1 MTKPKRILVTGGAG
15 FIGSHV
21 ADQLVATGHDLAVVD
36 NLSMGKREYVP
47 AAAQFYPYD
56 IKSPEIVELIR
67 SWRPQV
73 ILHFAAQMSVQASV
87 SNPVFDAQE
96 NILGSLNL
104 LQAAA
109 EAKVEKFIF
118 SSTGGA
124 IYGDDAPLPAR
135 EEDRARPE
143 APYGIA
149 KLAVEHYLHFY
160 QREHGIIPIALR
172 YANVFG
178 PRQNGMGEAGV
189 VAIFIEK
196 FLAGQQ
202 PRINGDGLQTRDFVF
217 VGDIVAANL
226 LALDLPPGR
235 DVQHRHR
242 RRDGYSHHLSQ
253 APGTPGLSPGAGAW
267 PRQARRTAP
276 QRPGQHPGPQGA
288 GLAAPGEP
296 VRGPG
301 ANRGGFPGGRGSIM
315 GRINPDELWSASAR
329 QFIRSPLAKPRF
341 LLKADA
347 D

>member
-21 ADQLVATGHDLAVVD
+21 ADRLVATGHDLAVVD

-56 IKSPEIVELIR
+56 IKSPEASELIR
-67 SWRPQV
+67 GWRPQV
-73 ILHFAAQMSVQASV
+73 IVHLAAQMSVQVSV
-87 SNPVFDAQE
+87 SDPIFDARE

-109 EAKVEKFIF
+109 AAGVEKVIF

-202 PRINGDGLQTRDFVF
+202 PRINGDGLHTRDFVC
-217 VGDIVAANL
+217 VGDIVAAHL
-226 LALDLPPGR
+226 LARTCP
-235 DVQHRHR
+235 Q
-242 RRDGYSHHLSQ
+242 
-253 APGTPGLSPGAGAW
+253 AGAFNIGTGQETDILTVYLKLQELLGSPLRPVHGPAKPGEQRRSVLDSTLAQRELGW
-267 PRQARRTAP
+267 QPRVSLTQ
-276 QRPGQHPGPQGA
+276 
-288 GLAAPGEP
+288 GLAQTAAAFREAGD
-296 VRGPG
+296 R
-301 ANRGGFPGGRGSIM
+301 
-315 GRINPDELWSASAR
+315 
-329 QFIRSPLAKPRF
+329 
-341 LLKADA
+341 
-347 D
+347 

>member
-1 MTKPKRILVTGGAG
+1 MTQPKRILVTGGAG
-15 FIGSHV
+15 FIASHV
-21 ADQLVATGHDLAVVD
+21 ADRLVTAGHDVAVVD

-47 AAAQFYPYD
+47 AAAQFYSYD
-56 IKSPEIVELIR
+56 INSPETAELIR
-67 SWRPQV
+67 GWRPQV
-73 ILHFAAQMSVQASV
+73 IVHHAAQMSVQISV
-87 SNPVFDAQE
+87 QDPIFDARE

-118 SSTGGA
+118 ASTGGA

-135 EEDRARPE
+135 ETDQARPE

-172 YANVFG
+172 YANVYG

-196 FLAGQQ
+196 LLAGQQ

-226 LALDLPPGR
+226 LALDYPRAGTFNIGTGQETDILTVYLKLQELMGSALGPVHGPAKPGE
-235 DVQHRHR
+235 QR
-242 RRDGYSHHLSQ
+242 RSVLDSTLAQSELGWQ
-253 APGTPGLSPGAGAW
+253 
-267 PRQARRTAP
+267 PRVSLAQ
-276 QRPGQHPGPQGA
+276 
-288 GLAAPGEP
+288 GLAQTAAAFRE
-296 VRGPG
+296 
-301 ANRGGFPGGRGSIM
+301 AAGR
-315 GRINPDELWSASAR
+315 
-329 QFIRSPLAKPRF
+329 
-341 LLKADA
+341 
-347 D
+347 

>member
-15 FIGSHV
+15 FIASHV
-21 ADQLVATGHDLAVVD
+21 ADQLVAAGHDVAVVD

-47 AAAQFYPYD
+47 AGAQFYPYD
-56 IKSPEIVELIR
+56 IKSPETAELIR
-67 SWRPQV
+67 GWRPQV
-73 ILHFAAQMSVQASV
+73 IVHHAAQMSVQVSV
-87 SNPVFDAQE
+87 SDPIFDARE

-109 EAKVEKFIF
+109 EAKVEKVIF
-118 SSTGGA
+118 ASTGGA

-135 EEDRARPE
+135 ETDRARPE

-172 YANVFG
+172 YANVYG

-196 FLAGQQ
+196 FLVGQQ

-226 LALDLPPGR
+226 LALD
-235 DVQHRHR
+235 
-242 RRDGYSHHLSQ
+242 YSK
-253 APGTPGLSPGAGAW
+253 AGAFNIGTGRETDILTIYLKLQEFLGSPLGPEHGPAKPGEQRRSILDSTLAQSELGW
-267 PRQARRTAP
+267 QPRVSLAQGLARTAAAF
-276 QRPGQHPGPQGA
+276 REAA
-288 GLAAPGEP
+288 GG
-296 VRGPG
+296 
-301 ANRGGFPGGRGSIM
+301 
-315 GRINPDELWSASAR
+315 
-329 QFIRSPLAKPRF
+329 
-341 LLKADA
+341 
-347 D
+347 